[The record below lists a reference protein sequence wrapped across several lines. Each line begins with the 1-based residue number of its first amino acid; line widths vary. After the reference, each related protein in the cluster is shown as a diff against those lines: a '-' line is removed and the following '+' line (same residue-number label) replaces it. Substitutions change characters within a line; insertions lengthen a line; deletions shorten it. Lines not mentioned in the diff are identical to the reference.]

1 VEYKDKMDASPDLS
15 WLTRGTMA
23 TMTET
28 QTVTT
33 VAVQASLSKEEIAER
48 LFNGTLHAE
57 YAPVEQFMTID
68 GLLKSHA
75 AQSDQARKPLIC
87 YPARKADD
95 FEEHTARDLD
105 QYTDL
110 AVQYYIQQGIKPAV

>member
-1 VEYKDKMDASPDLS
+1 MDASPDLS

-48 LFNGTLHAE
+48 LFNGTLHAD